1 MIAGVIGI
9 FFIGILS
16 GIILLFFSHSLDR
29 RRVRNY
35 IGARGGKVISQ
46 YWAPFGKGWMG
57 DESNA
62 IYNLVYEDM
71 EGNLH
76 KALVKTSLFS
86 SVYLSDDQI
95 IDKKGY

>member
-1 MIAGVIGI
+1 
-9 FFIGILS
+9 
-16 GIILLFFSHSLDR
+16 
-29 RRVRNY
+29 
-35 IGARGGKVISQ
+35 
-46 YWAPFGKGWMG
+46 MG

-62 IYNLVYEDM
+62 IYNLVYEDK